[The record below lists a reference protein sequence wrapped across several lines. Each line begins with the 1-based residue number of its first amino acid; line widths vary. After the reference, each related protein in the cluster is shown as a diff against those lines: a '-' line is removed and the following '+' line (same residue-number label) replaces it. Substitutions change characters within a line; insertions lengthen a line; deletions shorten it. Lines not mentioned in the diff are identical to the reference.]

1 MQEKQ
6 NYSHKTWHVCTEIV
20 SNGCSRISFKDTHME
35 KALSNKTPALSAS
48 MNMDFWVVGTSNQL
62 FIAGYYTETN
72 FQKNMADTGKTT
84 FFVIG
89 PFCTPHSIRLNI
101 DFWESERVFVYGYVT
116 LSIVVLSNTKRFSSF
131 LKKRL
136 SFFRKFI
143 SKSKY

>member
-1 MQEKQ
+1 
-6 NYSHKTWHVCTEIV
+6 
-20 SNGCSRISFKDTHME
+20 ME

-89 PFCTPHSIRLNI
+89 PFCTPHSICLNI
-101 DFWESERVFVYGYVT
+101 DF
-116 LSIVVLSNTKRFSSF
+116 
-131 LKKRL
+131 
-136 SFFRKFI
+136 
-143 SKSKY
+143 